1 MRNSSMAC
9 ELFRIPTHE
18 ILAQLKHRAEYGY
31 ANGLKEY
38 SSEELLKFILTE
50 RMDSF
55 KKE

>member
-9 ELFRIPTHE
+9 ELFRVATHE
-18 ILAQLKHRAEYGY
+18 ILTQLKHRAEYGY

-55 KKE
+55 KQ